1 MLENAMQ
8 RRKKALRSLHNEI
21 SLYLDDLLLIV
32 RTRQL
37 DSNQL
42 ERISRDIE
50 RIQDAQELFNQNA
63 RISFSWNLR
72 QRN

>member
-1 MLENAMQ
+1 MQ

-63 RISFSWNLR
+63 RISFNWNLR

>member
-1 MLENAMQ
+1 MQ